1 MTRQA
6 VYDYTIV
13 HCLQSASTST
23 SPGCQGQ
30 GRCTCNC
37 NGCNGRRWVDAEQ
50 HAPYT
55 DEPTPPQHNW
65 SGWPGAHCLNCGI
78 RRCTRSLR
86 RRVRAGDSMCRWPR
100 DVLRTSSLAVR
111 QARQPAVRANRELA
125 VSDVK
130 RFRMDVALDWST
142 MSVEVWKLVLDLIK
156 VHPQDLGAR
165 EAAWRSLAR
174 MLTASKRARAASV
187 RRRIG

>member
-78 RRCTRSLR
+78 DDAHEVCAAECAQATQC
-86 RRVRAGDSMCRWPR
+86 VAGHEMCSEHPPWQCAKHVNPPCAP
-100 DVLRTSSLAVR
+100 T
-111 QARQPAVRANRELA
+111 
-125 VSDVK
+125 VS
-130 RFRMDVALDWST
+130 
-142 MSVEVWKLVLDLIK
+142 
-156 VHPQDLGAR
+156 
-165 EAAWRSLAR
+165 
-174 MLTASKRARAASV
+174 
-187 RRRIG
+187 